1 MTGSAARPLLF
12 LDVDGPLLP
21 FGGPPAHRA
30 GRHPAYPAGHLPP
43 GAGANPLLSRINPAL
58 GPRLAALPCELVW
71 ATTWMNGANEYLA
84 PLLGLPELPVLS
96 WPESAADEERDLRA
110 GLHWKTRPLV
120 DRAAG
125 RAFAWVDDEINDRD
139 RAWVAAHHGPRAL
152 LLRVD
157 PQYGLTDA
165 DFHLLH
171 DWLCRV
177 GGEGERGGGGGA
189 CDA

>member
-1 MTGSAARPLLF
+1 MNGSAARPLLF

-30 GRHPAYPAGHLPP
+30 GGHPAYPAGHLPP
-43 GAGANPLLSRINPAL
+43 GAGANPLLSRVNPAL

-96 WPESAADEERDLRA
+96 WPESAADEERDMPA

-120 DRAAG
+120 DRAAPPAVYPTPTPERTS
-125 RAFAWVDDEINDRD
+125 RAADV
-139 RAWVAAHHGPRAL
+139 PR
-152 LLRVD
+152 
-157 PQYGLTDA
+157 P
-165 DFHLLH
+165 
-171 DWLCRV
+171 V
-177 GGEGERGGGGGA
+177 GAPSQPGEPVGWRSSGSM
-189 CDA
+189 

>member
-21 FGGPPAHRA
+21 FGGAAEDRV
-30 GRHPAYPAGHLPP
+30 GGHPAYPAADHLPP
-43 GAGANPLLSRINPAL
+43 GAGANPLLGRINPAY

-71 ATTWMNGANEYLA
+71 ATTWMHEANEYLA

-96 WPESAADEERDLRA
+96 WPESSAEEERDVRA
-110 GLHWKTRPLV
+110 GLHWKTRALV

-157 PQYGLTDA
+157 PRCGLTDA
-165 DFHLLH
+165 DFRLLH
-171 DWLCRV
+171 DWLRRV
-177 GGEGERGGGGGA
+177 GGEGGA
-189 CDA
+189 GEA